1 MTLDAETHARLG
13 RRLYEAYRTGSPVA
27 PLREEHDLSAADGYA
42 VQRELIERRRADE
55 GDRAGYKV
63 GFTSEAV
70 QQRLGRDEPAFGR
83 LLAGTIQAE
92 GPVPIGGM
100 VDPVIEPEI
109 AFLLGADVPPGAGA
123 LEVLAATRAVV
134 PTIEVADCRTA
145 DWDITGPE
153 AIADN
158 TLSGRVA
165 HAGRLADPAEV
176 DLAAE
181 SVVVRRN
188 GAVAATGTGTD
199 VLGGPV
205 NVVTWLAEA
214 LADHGESLSAGD
226 TVITGSMTDI
236 VPLEP
241 GDTIEARFGTLGS
254 VTVHGDGARGDTS
267 TNL

>member
-1 MTLDAETHARLG
+1 MSLEARTASRLG
-13 RRLYEAYRTGSPVA
+13 ERLYEAYRTGEPLSPI
-27 PLREEHDLSAADGYA
+27 REEHDLTEADGYA
-42 VQRELIERRRADE
+42 VQRELLKRRSAEEGERV
-55 GDRAGYKV
+55 GYKV

-70 QQRLGRDEPAFGR
+70 QERLGRDDPAFGR
-83 LLAGTIQAE
+83 ILEGTVRGE
-92 GPVPIGGM
+92 GQVPIDGM

-109 AFLLGADVPPGAGA
+109 AFLLEESVPPGAST

-134 PTIEVADCRTA
+134 PTIEVADCRTV

-158 TLSGRVA
+158 TLSGRIA
-165 HAGRLADPAEV
+165 HAGRLADPTAV

-199 VLGGPV
+199 VLGGPT
-205 NVVTWLAEA
+205 NVLTWLADTLTE
-214 LADHGESLSAGD
+214 HEESLSAGD
-226 TVITGSMTDI
+226 IVVTGSMTDI
-236 VPLEP
+236 VPLQP

-254 VTVHGDGARGDTS
+254 VTVHGR
-267 TNL
+267 

>member
-1 MTLDAETHARLG
+1 MSLEATTTSRLG
-13 RRLYEAYRTGSPVA
+13 ERLYEAYRTGVPVT
-27 PLREEHDLSAADGYA
+27 PFREEHDLTEADGYA
-42 VQRELIERRRADE
+42 VQREFIDRRTADE
-55 GDRAGYKV
+55 GERVGYKV

-70 QQRLGRDEPAFGR
+70 QERLGRDEPAFGHI
-83 LLAGTIQAE
+83 LEGTVRSE
-92 GPVPIGGM
+92 GPVPVDGM

-109 AFLLGADVPPGAGA
+109 AFLLEDAVPAGA
-123 LEVLAATRAVV
+123 SALDVLAATRAVV

-165 HAGRLADPAEV
+165 HAGRLADPADV

-199 VLGGPV
+199 VLGGPT
-205 NVVTWLAEA
+205 NVVAWLADA
-214 LADHGESLSAGD
+214 LAEHGESLSAGD

-236 VPLEP
+236 VPLGS

-254 VTVHGDGARGDTS
+254 VTVHGG
-267 TNL
+267 

>member
-1 MTLDAETHARLG
+1 MSLEARTASRLG
-13 RRLYEAYRTGSPVA
+13 ERLYEAYRTGEPLSPM
-27 PLREEHDLSAADGYA
+27 REEYDLTEADGYA
-42 VQRELIERRRADE
+42 VQRELLERRSTDE
-55 GDRAGYKV
+55 GERVGYKV

-70 QQRLGRDEPAFGR
+70 QERLGRDEPAFGHI
-83 LLAGTIQAE
+83 LEGTVREE
-92 GPVPIGGM
+92 GPVPIDGM

-109 AFLLGADVPPGAGA
+109 AFLLEADVPPGASA
-123 LEVLAATRAVV
+123 LDVLAATRAVV

-165 HAGRLADPAEV
+165 HAGRLADPAAV

-199 VLGGPV
+199 VLGGPT
-205 NVVTWLAEA
+205 NVLTWLADA
-214 LADHGESLSAGD
+214 LAEHGESLSAGD

-254 VTVHGDGARGDTS
+254 VTVHGG
-267 TNL
+267 